1 MENQDT
7 SNKVVSDH
15 VMAALYGGMMS
26 FVDSKL
32 EYCGYSLGYLGLQNS
47 GCAKTVLYIS
57 IEGGAEF
64 LSPSAVLGSM
74 EEGNFIKNDKTFC
87 KLILRTPQEVI

>member
-32 EYCGYSLGYLGLQNS
+32 EYCGYSQGYRGLQNS
-47 GCAKTVLYIS
+47 GCAKTVSYILLK
-57 IEGGAEF
+57 EV
-64 LSPSAVLGSM
+64 LSFSLLLQCLGQWKRVTLLKM
-74 EEGNFIKNDKTFC
+74 IKLFVN
-87 KLILRTPQEVI
+87 